1 MCSNMT
7 DGHYVFVYGTLKQ
20 NEPNEHW
27 LKNGL
32 NGTSVFIGLGQTS
45 VRYPLVI
52 GTKYNVPFLLDLP
65 DQGQLIQGEIYQVD
79 EEKLKHL
86 DVLED
91 YPKWYTRRTE
101 RITILKSSHKSVESV
116 QELECVMYFLL
127 KHRPEMLELPFLN
140 NYSSSGP
147 HGLPFK
153 YENNVNSDL
162 AHLGLNKYSLSMID
176 KHYVFVYGTLKQNEP
191 NDHWLKNGQNGTSA
205 FIGTGET
212 TIKYPLV
219 IASKYNIPFL
229 LDLPNQGHFIQG
241 EIYQVNEEKLK
252 HLDVL
257 EDYPKLYKRRLE
269 CIKILKPTHKS
280 VENTIELECIVYLLV
295 KHKPEM
301 LELPFLDNYS
311 SSGPHGLPYNSS
323 NDDLSDPE
331 DINVD
336 TNTQP
341 GT

>member
-153 YENNVNSDL
+153 YE
-162 AHLGLNKYSLSMID
+162 
-176 KHYVFVYGTLKQNEP
+176 
-191 NDHWLKNGQNGTSA
+191 
-205 FIGTGET
+205 
-212 TIKYPLV
+212 YPLV